1 MESELASVPNLELTT
16 ACHTANFGEIKGE
29 PKKYKSTSNNDFQM
43 HFHERIFFLPF
54 F

>member
-1 MESELASVPNLELTT
+1 MESELTSVPNLELTT

-43 HFHERIFFLPF
+43 HFREKKKKITFF
-54 F
+54 